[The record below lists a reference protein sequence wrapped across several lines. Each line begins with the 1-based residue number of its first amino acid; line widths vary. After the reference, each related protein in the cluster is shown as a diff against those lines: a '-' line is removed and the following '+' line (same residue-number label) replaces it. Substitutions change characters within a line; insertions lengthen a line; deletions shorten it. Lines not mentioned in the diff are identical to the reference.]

1 MPLPATD
8 WLLVRAWVEP
18 DHPLSLRVAI
28 RGRDGARAALTPAAT
43 FLEPADAAAYV
54 DRWLTAFARH
64 AGRSGPSLDSAERG
78 ASE

>member
-18 DHPLSLRVAI
+18 DHARPLRVAI
-28 RGRDGARAALTPAAT
+28 RGRRGTFSRAGAVAT

-54 DRWLTAFARH
+54 DRWLTAFARDAH
-64 AGRSGPSLDSAERG
+64 VPGPGAAEPG
-78 ASE
+78 APE